1 MECNIGA
8 EYPPFC
14 KFNILSISPH
24 AHVLKCRID
33 PDGLAL
39 FLLRRPV
46 NRKPCETIPETLRY
60 RKNVIDIVSRMF
72 WKRELF
78 PFCRDYWSAVTK
90 CPRNTCL
97 WRTSCTTWGTTLAI
111 RSFNAGVTTTFSSFG
126 CNGAPRYKIHCYR
139 KAILCFFIRRQ
150 HSPRHYSQ

>member
-60 RKNVIDIVSRMF
+60 WKNVIDIVSRMF
-72 WKRELF
+72 
-78 PFCRDYWSAVTK
+78 
-90 CPRNTCL
+90 
-97 WRTSCTTWGTTLAI
+97 
-111 RSFNAGVTTTFSSFG
+111 
-126 CNGAPRYKIHCYR
+126 
-139 KAILCFFIRRQ
+139 
-150 HSPRHYSQ
+150 